1 MNLVAQIEIL
11 NAKLSMSSAFGA
23 VHALGGQVR
32 VAAGGSCGLRW
43 ERGAGRA
50 CMG

>member
-1 MNLVAQIEIL
+1 MALLAQIEIL

-32 VAAGGSCGLRW
+32 AVRRAAWRAWG
-43 ERGAGRA
+43 RG
-50 CMG
+50 